1 LSTELHPDYPV
12 VSGDFVLIK
21 GWRID
26 LPEKFNRRVED
37 GSLVLWRPDL
47 TFWINV
53 WNNDHQRSIEEL
65 LQKILLDVSPARSDE
80 QIERVGGVSRLTY
93 ELAEQD
99 LGREQPGYRSI
110 NGYVISDEG
119 YVQISAY
126 YDTPQARN
134 LGYRII
140 HVLGPDY

>member
-1 LSTELHPDYPV
+1 
-12 VSGDFVLIK
+12 VLTK

-53 WNNDHQRSIEEL
+53 WNNDHRRSIEEL
-65 LQKILLDVSPARSDE
+65 LQKILVDVNPDRRDE
-80 QIERVGGVSRLTY
+80 QIERAGGVSRLTY
-93 ELAEQD
+93 ELAEVD
-99 LGREQPGYRSI
+99 LGREKSGYHSI
-110 NGYVISDEG
+110 NGYVISDAG

-134 LGYRII
+134 LAYRII

>member
-1 LSTELHPDYPV
+1 MSTELHPDFPV
-12 VSGDFVLIK
+12 VSGDFVLTK

-65 LQKILLDVSPARSDE
+65 LQKILMDVSPNRSDE
-80 QIERVGGVSRLTY
+80 QIERAGGVSRLTY
-93 ELAEQD
+93 ELAEED
-99 LGREQPGYRSI
+99 LGREKSGYRSI
-110 NGYVISDEG
+110 NGYVISDAG